1 MTGSTEAYG
10 RSADAY
16 DLIYDGIGKD
26 YRGEAAEVAEL
37 VRARRPGARTL
48 LDVACGTGAHLL
60 HLQDDFAVEGVELS
74 AHMADR
80 ARDRLPGVIV
90 HEGDMRLFDLG
101 RRFDVVTCLFSSI
114 GYTRT
119 PEDLDRA
126 LAAMAR
132 HLEPGGVLVVDA
144 WLTPDAWTDG
154 HVGAEAATEPGRAVA
169 RTARSWRMGRTS
181 VLDMTWVVTTSA
193 GTDTFTERHE
203 LGLFTTE
210 ETRASL
216 EGAGLVSVEELPGAV
231 AGERSRWVASAPSGH
246 SVPGTE

>member
-1 MTGSTEAYG
+1 MTGSSEAYG

-16 DLIYDGIGKD
+16 DLIYDGLGKD
-26 YRGEAAEVAEL
+26 YRREAAEVAAL
-37 VRARRPGARTL
+37 VRARRPEARTL

-60 HLQDDFAVEGVELS
+60 HLRDDFAVEGIELS

-80 ARDRLPGVIV
+80 ARGRLPGVAI
-90 HEGDMRLFDLG
+90 HEGDMRLFDLD

-119 PEDLDRA
+119 PEDLARA
-126 LAAMAR
+126 LAAMTR

-144 WLTPDAWTDG
+144 WLTPEAWTDG

-169 RTARSWRMGRTS
+169 RTDRSWRMGRTS
-181 VLDMTWVVTTSA
+181 VLEMTWVVTTAA

-210 ETRASL
+210 ETRASV
-216 EGAGLVSVEELPGAV
+216 EGAGLVEVKELPGAV
-231 AGERSRWVASAPSGH
+231 AGERSRWVASR
-246 SVPGTE
+246 PG